1 LKKFLRYELEN
12 LVDERLLEIRAT
24 LAKKARPITSAKRTG
39 FTNIFDSFDNVYIPE
54 EVLIHINTYNNIE
67 YCPVF
72 YKNEEI
78 SYFKTLD
85 KNTTLKDIADVKG
98 SLGKTLARIRH
109 VESELNALKLNRK
122 LSDEELF
129 ILDYIRGLEG
139 SFVKIQSFLNK
150 NKSENI
156 RDYCVLC
163 WRRVHNAKKYSDQ
176 KRIHNSIDSKYY
188 CPKHHPNKSKSNH
201 MNAFRSLVSA
211 IMLEKPKLSN
221 ELENMKSKKLIGND
235 RARILE
241 KCLLSFT
248 PINPPPVKENSDWKS
263 IVSIL
268 IQHSKI
274 HYPFVYEK
282 IKDSLNQHNSWEHW
296 FLDGVISKFR
306 DEDSDETRYWDVT
319 IENSNRV
326 KGYDEMLKE
335 WGWKDHKK
343 IGWLFVT
350 HLFRRYQSYQYIM
363 SIPKKTRGK
372 GKVAKE
378 TPLKINIKK
387 LLEKA
392 KTEGLKP
399 NVKAIAIDIKTSPK
413 NVYSVKNE
421 MKALGIIF

>member
-1 LKKFLRYELEN
+1 VNNFLGLELKN

-24 LAKKARPITSAKRTG
+24 LANKALSISSFKQTG
-39 FTNIFDSFDNVYIPE
+39 FINIFDSFDNIYIPDV
-54 EVLIHINTYNNIE
+54 VLEHINASNNIE
-67 YCPVF
+67 YCPVI
-72 YKNEEI
+72 YKDKEI
-78 SYFKTLD
+78 SYFKNLD

-109 VESELNALKLNRK
+109 VESELNVLKLNRK
-122 LSDEELF
+122 LNDEELF

-150 NKSENI
+150 KKPANI
-156 RDYCVLC
+156 SDYCALC
-163 WRRVHNAKKYSDQ
+163 WRRVHNAKKYNDK

-188 CPKHHPNKSKSNH
+188 CPKHHPNKSKSSH
-201 MNAFRSLVSA
+201 MKAFRSLVRA

-221 ELENMKSKKLIGND
+221 ELENMKSKKLIGYD
-235 RARILE
+235 RVRILE

-306 DEDSDETRYWDVT
+306 DEDSDETRYWDVK
-319 IENSNRV
+319 IENSNREE
-326 KGYDEMLKE
+326 GFDEMLKE

-399 NVKAIAIDIKTSPK
+399 NVKAIAIDLKTSQK